1 MDFKVADVKGEE
13 NIFDPKSNY
22 NVGSAAAA
30 GPQNPGKTRLVTTSL
45 K

>member
-1 MDFKVADVKGEE
+1 MDFKVADVKGDE

-22 NVGSAAAA
+22 NVGSAAA
-30 GPQNPGKTRLVTTSL
+30 GPQNPGKTRLVKTSL